1 VRKIAPLLKDKATDP
16 AILVVNLNLDNLK
29 VNAQGRLDDEYEKED
44 ARDFAL
50 WKAYS
55 EEDGDVYFETKYG
68 KGRPGWHI
76 ECSAMSMHYLGESFD
91 IHTGGID
98 LCFPHHSNEIAQSEG
113 ATGKQFVKYW
123 LHNEHLIVEGQKMS
137 KSLGN
142 FYTLRD
148 LLAKGYD
155 AKAIRFL
162 LLGTQYRQKLNFT
175 LKGIDSAKASI
186 QRIQEVVDK
195 LLEGKYGEGRN
206 IDTEKYLKRFEEGMD
221 NDLNIADA
229 MIAVYDFVREL
240 NKGIYDLS
248 ESENKSAIEF
258 FKKIDSVI
266 GVLKFEKTQ
275 IPKEIIELAEKR
287 KIARMEK
294 NWEESDKLRDIIKE
308 KGYIIADLKDG
319 SYSLKKSD

>member
-1 VRKIAPLLKDKATDP
+1 
-16 AILVVNLNLDNLK
+16 
-29 VNAQGRLDDEYEKED
+29 
-44 ARDFAL
+44 
-50 WKAYS
+50 
-55 EEDGDVYFETKYG
+55 
-68 KGRPGWHI
+68 
-76 ECSAMSMHYLGESFD
+76 
-91 IHTGGID
+91 
-98 LCFPHHSNEIAQSEG
+98 
-113 ATGKQFVKYW
+113 
-123 LHNEHLIVEGQKMS
+123 
-137 KSLGN
+137 
-142 FYTLRD
+142 
-148 LLAKGYD
+148 
-155 AKAIRFL
+155 
-162 LLGTQYRQKLNFT
+162 
-175 LKGIDSAKASI
+175 
-186 QRIQEVVDK
+186 
-195 LLEGKYGEGRN
+195 
-206 IDTEKYLKRFEEGMD
+206 MD